1 MLDAPGVTK
10 LLQVGVS
17 ATCAPGRSRNDS
29 SGRAQGMEADAK
41 AFLNL
46 DREAVGRAV
55 TDTRWE
61 ELLMVLRRLL
71 GYAAERGYGH
81 QPLLEQLF
89 NGQLFIEYTAF
100 MVVARRALRVGMG
113 RNGPWAR
120 LTRGRRRRTSEFST
134 AAGELGALARLA
146 DLAVRFLPPAERE
159 RGRAY
164 VARDPDGG
172 SAQHASWRSAAARR
186 RGALTRRRGRPCCTG
201 ACAAGAGAAVRPA
214 LAPAPLAGVAPA
226 GG

>member
-1 MLDAPGVTK
+1 
-10 LLQVGVS
+10 
-17 ATCAPGRSRNDS
+17 
-29 SGRAQGMEADAK
+29 MEADAK
-41 AFLNL
+41 AVLNL

-61 ELLMVLRRLL
+61 ELVMVLRRLL

-100 MVVARRALRVGMG
+100 MVVARRAPGG
-113 RNGPWAR
+113 SETRNGPWTR
-120 LTRGRRRRTSEFST
+120 LRRGRRRRTAEFST

-146 DLAVRFLPPAERE
+146 DLAVRFLPPAEQE

-164 VARDPDGG
+164 VARYPGGG
-172 SAQHASWRSAAARR
+172 SGKHASWRGGRA

-226 GG
+226 CR